1 MMRGQTLRSFLGAR
15 FISPQGSVFLQSGS
29 DDVDGFRARV
39 IFFKKV
45 ELYIML
51 SGSADKNY

>member
-15 FISPQGSVFLQSGS
+15 FIAPQGSVLLQSGS

-51 SGSADKNY
+51 SGSADKNH

>member
-1 MMRGQTLRSFLGAR
+1 MHDSFHLRAL
-15 FISPQGSVFLQSGS
+15 FLQSGS

-51 SGSADKNY
+51 SGSSDKNH